1 MEKKFFYFFV
11 FLLFILFSNCEEV
24 NKEEEE
30 QSELDDEQYFKNFL
44 KEYLAKRN
52 LLDSDSPVERDE
64 LRKIFLDVITEEDE
78 STEYVETLFG
88 NLADYFMDTYYKDR
102 PIIRGKEIYDLIDMN
117 IVSSKLEE
125 MVGNLHNLLEE
136 EEEGDFDIRDAVGA
150 PNPDM

>member
-64 LRKIFLDVITEEDE
+64 LRKIFLDVITE
-78 STEYVETLFG
+78 
-88 NLADYFMDTYYKDR
+88 
-102 PIIRGKEIYDLIDMN
+102 
-117 IVSSKLEE
+117 
-125 MVGNLHNLLEE
+125 
-136 EEEGDFDIRDAVGA
+136 
-150 PNPDM
+150 

>member
-30 QSELDDEQYFKNFL
+30 ESELDDEQYFKNFL

-125 MVGNLHNLLEE
+125 MVGNLQNLLEE
-136 EEEGDFDIRDAVGA
+136 EEEGDFDIRDAA